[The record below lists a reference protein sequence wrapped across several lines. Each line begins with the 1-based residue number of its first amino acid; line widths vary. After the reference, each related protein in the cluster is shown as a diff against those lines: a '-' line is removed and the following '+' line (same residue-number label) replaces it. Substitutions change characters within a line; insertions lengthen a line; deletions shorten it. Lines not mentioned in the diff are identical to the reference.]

1 MSPYYVLIDSLYFH
15 VMTSFLLQD
24 KQTPLLPLHLQKHK
38 KYDLKKI
45 LFPEYDGTVISCSHR
60 FFCLHQKEEEY

>member
-1 MSPYYVLIDSLYFH
+1 
-15 VMTSFLLQD
+15 MTGFLLQD
-24 KQTPLLPLHLQKHK
+24 KQTSLLPLRLQKHK